1 MTHVKQA
8 AEAAKAPLKSGAAA
22 LRGSCAAL
30 YSALAYVFFVAVF
43 LYSIGFVEDV
53 AVPSTIDSGIA
64 DNWPNA
70 IAVNAALITLFAL
83 QHSVMARPGFKR
95 VWARLVPAD
104 LERSTY
110 VLFSS
115 VTLALLCWQWR
126 QLPQLVWSVDQ
137 PFAATVLHCISWL
150 GWAIVIASTFLI
162 SHFQL
167 FGLSQGFGQILR
179 PRMSTAAFAIPLL
192 YRWLRHPTYV
202 GFILAFWAAPHMT
215 LGHLL
220 FAALMT
226 GHIAVGIWFDER
238 RALMTA
244 QSSEVR
250 VGVGN
255 FGSGDALPDRSRYAA
270 DSSARRN
277 INSG

>member
-8 AEAAKAPLKSGAAA
+8 AGAAKAPLKSGTAA

-70 IAVNAALITLFAL
+70 IAVNAALITVFAL

-115 VTLALLCWQWR
+115 VALALLCWQWR
-126 QLPQLVWSVDQ
+126 QVPQLVWSVDQ
-137 PFAATVLHCISWL
+137 PFAAAVLRCISWL
-150 GWAIVIASTFLI
+150 GWTIVIASTFLI

-179 PRMSTAAFAIPLL
+179 PRVSTAAFAVPLL

-250 VGVGN
+250 VGGGN
-255 FGSGDALPDRSRYAA
+255 FGSGDAHPDRSRYAA